1 MLGQSLTSG
10 LISQL
15 VADMEGVQRVEEVAL
30 FETDLRNQVRVG
42 EAVEVIRLEPDSL
55 FLGFRPRVVVK

>member
-1 MLGQSLTSG
+1 
-10 LISQL
+10 
-15 VADMEGVQRVEEVAL
+15 MEGVQRVEEVAL

-42 EAVEVIRLEPDSL
+42 EAVEVIRLEPDAL